1 MQTRSQRNNRA
12 CLVCGFDLHHLKYPH
27 EYVRALGHDQK
38 NRPRFLP
45 IFVTSLDLH
54 CMLHVQLGT
63 GSSRRSVVV
72 VVVVLLLLVE
82 ASLPSMDDGAGGKNA
97 SV

>member
-1 MQTRSQRNNRA
+1 
-12 CLVCGFDLHHLKYPH
+12 LVCGFDLHHLKYPH

-63 GSSRRSVVV
+63 GSSRWVVV
-72 VVVVLLLLVE
+72 VVVVVVVVALLLLVE